1 MGTMWCRSEDD
12 VLKELVKR
20 LEYLEKMGAK
30 ITRMKVIKEMKKI
43 VGIAENNKEI
53 FFFVA
58 NFDSKY
64 VFTAAYKSLE
74 ELKNAA
80 VAPYVPYFEFP
91 VDVMGFFSEAHEEVS
106 GLEEALNKLD
116 LEAEL
121 LANLI

>member
-1 MGTMWCRSEDD
+1 MGTTWCKSEGD

-20 LEYLEKMGAK
+20 LEYLEKQGAK
-30 ITRMKVIKEMKKI
+30 ITRIKILKEMRKV

-64 VFTAAYKSLE
+64 VFTAAYKNLE
-74 ELKNAA
+74 ELKDAA
-80 VAPYVPYFEFP
+80 VAPYVPYLEFP
-91 VDVMGFFSEAHEEVS
+91 IDVIEFFSEAYEGVS
-106 GLEEALNKLD
+106 GLEEALSELD

>member
-1 MGTMWCRSEDD
+1 MGTTWCKSEGD

-20 LEYLEKMGAK
+20 LEYLEKQGAK
-30 ITRMKVIKEMKKI
+30 ITRIKILKEMRK
-43 VGIAENNKEI
+43 VAGIAKNNKEI

-58 NFDSKY
+58 NFNSKY

-91 VDVMGFFSEAHEEVS
+91 LDVMGFFSAYEEVS

-116 LEAEL
+116 LESEL
-121 LANLI
+121 LASLI

>member
-1 MGTMWCRSEDD
+1 MGTAWCESEGD
-12 VLKELVKR
+12 VLRELVKR
-20 LEYLEKMGAK
+20 LEYLEKLGTK
-30 ITRMKVIKEMKKI
+30 ITRMKVLKEMRKI

-74 ELKNAA
+74 ELKDAA
-80 VAPYVPYFEFP
+80 VAPYVPYLEFP
-91 VDVMGFFSEAHEEVS
+91 VDVIGFFSDYEEVS
-106 GLEEALNKLD
+106 GLEEALSKLD

>member
-1 MGTMWCRSEDD
+1 MGTTWCKSEGD

-20 LEYLEKMGAK
+20 LEYLEKQGAK
-30 ITRMKVIKEMKKI
+30 ITRIKILKEMRK
-43 VGIAENNKEI
+43 VAGIAKNNKEI

-58 NFDSKY
+58 NFNSKY

-74 ELKNAA
+74 ELKDAA
-80 VAPYVPYFEFP
+80 VAPYVPYLEFP
-91 VDVMGFFSEAHEEVS
+91 LDVMGFFSAYEEVS

>member
-1 MGTMWCRSEDD
+1 MGTIWCKSKGD

-20 LEYLEKMGAK
+20 LEHLEKQGAK
-30 ITRMKVIKEMKKI
+30 ISKMKVLKEMRKI
-43 VGIAENNKEI
+43 VGIAKNNKEI

-58 NFDSKY
+58 NFNSKY

-74 ELKNAA
+74 ELKDAA

-91 VDVMGFFSEAHEEVS
+91 VDVIGFFSAYEEVS
-106 GLEEALNKLD
+106 GLEEALNKLN

>member
-1 MGTMWCRSEDD
+1 MGTAWCESEGD
-12 VLKELVKR
+12 VLRELVKR
-20 LEYLEKMGAK
+20 LEYLEKLGTK
-30 ITRMKVIKEMKKI
+30 ITRMKVLKEMRKI
-43 VGIAENNKEI
+43 VGVAENNKEI

-74 ELKNAA
+74 ELKDAA
-80 VAPYVPYFEFP
+80 VAPYVPYLEFP
-91 VDVMGFFSEAHEEVS
+91 VDVIGFFSDYEEVS
-106 GLEEALNKLD
+106 GLEEALSKLD

>member
-1 MGTMWCRSEDD
+1 MGTTWCKSEGD
-12 VLKELVKR
+12 VLRELVKR
-20 LEYLEKMGAK
+20 LEYLEKQGTK

-74 ELKNAA
+74 ELKDVA
-80 VAPYVPYFEFP
+80 VAPYVPYLEFP
-91 VDVMGFFSEAHEEVS
+91 VDVMGFFSACEEVS
-106 GLEEALNKLD
+106 GLEEALSKLD

-121 LANLI
+121 LASLI

>member
-1 MGTMWCRSEDD
+1 
-12 VLKELVKR
+12 
-20 LEYLEKMGAK
+20 
-30 ITRMKVIKEMKKI
+30 MKKTI
-43 VGIAENNKEI
+43 KEI

-74 ELKNAA
+74 ELKDAA
-80 VAPYVPYFEFP
+80 VAPYVPYLEFP
-91 VDVMGFFSEAHEEVS
+91 VDVIGFFSDYEEVS
-106 GLEEALNKLD
+106 GLEEALSKLD

>member
-1 MGTMWCRSEDD
+1 MGTIWCKSKGD

-20 LEYLEKMGAK
+20 LEYLEKQGAK
-30 ITRMKVIKEMKKI
+30 ISKMKVLKEMRKI
-43 VGIAENNKEI
+43 VGIAKNNKEI

-58 NFDSKY
+58 NFNSKY

-74 ELKNAA
+74 ELKDAA

-91 VDVMGFFSEAHEEVS
+91 VDVIGFFSETYEEVS
-106 GLEEALNKLD
+106 GLEEALNKLN